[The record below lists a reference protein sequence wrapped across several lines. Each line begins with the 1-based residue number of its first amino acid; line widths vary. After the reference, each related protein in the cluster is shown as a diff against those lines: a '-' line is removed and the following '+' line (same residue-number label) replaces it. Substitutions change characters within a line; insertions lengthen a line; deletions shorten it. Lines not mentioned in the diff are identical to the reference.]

1 MFIYF
6 KTSQIDRSY
15 QDTCSWRKSDVSEVE
30 KVLAVAKNFKKTTL
44 RHPPTVMTS

>member
-6 KTSQIDRSY
+6 KTSQVVRSY
-15 QDTCSWRKSDVSEVE
+15 QDTCSWRKSDVSEVK

-44 RHPPTVMTS
+44 RQPPTVMTS